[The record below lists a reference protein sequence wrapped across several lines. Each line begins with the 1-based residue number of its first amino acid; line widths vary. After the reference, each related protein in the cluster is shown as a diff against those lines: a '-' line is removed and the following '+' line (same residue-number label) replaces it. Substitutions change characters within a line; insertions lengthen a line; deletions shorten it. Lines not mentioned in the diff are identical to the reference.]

1 MSEDRVMVVTGA
13 SSGLGAEVSEHF
25 ALQGYRVAMNYLI
38 EPEAQATFDRIAAK
52 LDDADRLMKYPA
64 DVANREQERAMFDA
78 VIERFGRV
86 DVLVNFAGINRDAPF
101 VEMTDAMWDSVVSA
115 HLRGHFVCCQ
125 EYVFH
130 NPERP
135 GAIINLGAACGQI
148 GRKNGAN
155 FCSAKGGV
163 IALTKCLAQELAPR
177 IRVNCL
183 VPGSVRTR
191 EVIDRYDLETEEG
204 LAQELASL
212 PMGRLGEFE
221 DITSGSLS
229 HFTDDFLTGE
239 HDFKFGVEIENPW
252 STRSTGSPAASTT
265 TTSPASRTS
274 STRAPGTTPSAT
286 PTAWPATCRTPGG
299 STTGCG

>member
-1 MSEDRVMVVTGA
+1 M
-13 SSGLGAEVSEHF
+13 
-25 ALQGYRVAMNYLI
+25 
-38 EPEAQATFDRIAAK
+38 
-52 LDDADRLMKYPA
+52 
-64 DVANREQERAMFDA
+64 
-78 VIERFGRV
+78 
-86 DVLVNFAGINRDAPF
+86 
-101 VEMTDAMWDSVVSA
+101 
-115 HLRGHFVCCQ
+115 
-125 EYVFH
+125 
-130 NPERP
+130 
-135 GAIINLGAACGQI
+135 
-148 GRKNGAN
+148 
-155 FCSAKGGV
+155 